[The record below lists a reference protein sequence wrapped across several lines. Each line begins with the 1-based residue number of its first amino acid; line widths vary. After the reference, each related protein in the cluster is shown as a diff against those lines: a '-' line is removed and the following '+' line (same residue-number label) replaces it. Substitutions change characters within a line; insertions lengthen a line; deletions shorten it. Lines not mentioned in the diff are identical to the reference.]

1 MKDSIEELRNTCQ
14 RSSYEAWNTQPWLF
28 LQIRKISIYVTW
40 VLLHTPLTPNAI
52 SLLAVCF
59 GVVASIA
66 LAMDQLIAG
75 LILIQLT
82 IILDFSDGE
91 VSRYRNERSKE
102 GSYLDKIY
110 VFLVHPCLFAGI
122 ALFEFQANN
131 QFPILVAGFTNVIS
145 VFVFCMVVEYARQIV
160 VWRHF
165 MKFIFSS
172 VSVSELTLRNVR
184 MNAPANTPVE
194 NRMSTSR
201 FRGFYDGARYFMRKA
216 RINELLKLWDFPYM
230 FLAMSFA
237 IVLEIIFSSE
247 PTRISLIRPI
257 SIYLY
262 FYAISYPIII
272 LCILSKNLQLRAIQ
286 SDYEGLTATY
296 LEMLSKRFLR
306 NRSP

>member
-1 MKDSIEELRNTCQ
+1 MKESIEDLRNRCQ

-40 VLLHTPLTPNAI
+40 VLLHTPLSPNAI

-59 GVVASIA
+59 GVFASIA

-110 VFLVHPCLFAGI
+110 IFLVYPCLFAGI
-122 ALFEFQANN
+122 ALFEFQASN
-131 QFPILVAGFTNVIS
+131 QFSILVAGFTNVIS
-145 VFVFCMVVEYARQIV
+145 VFVFCMVAEYARQIV

-184 MNAPANTPVE
+184 MNAPANTPIE
-194 NRMSTSR
+194 NRMRTSR
-201 FRGFYDGARYFMRKA
+201 FRGLYDGARYFMHKA

-237 IVLEIIFSSE
+237 IVLEIIVPSE

-257 SIYLY
+257 SLYLY

-272 LCILSKNLQLRAIQ
+272 LCILSKNLQLRVIE

-296 LEMLSKRFLR
+296 LEMLSKRFL
-306 NRSP
+306 